1 MFIRKVNRVHMPV
14 KEEVQGINVYIQR
27 GPIDRKKRL
36 LLITPHFIQF
46 DDRTGPLPTK
56 FEKNEICE
64 YRFGINWIKGLEF
77 TIGREYVIFIRNSS
91 DQTMKISF
99 KTFYGIRKKEYHKLS
114 NDILTFLWLFF
125 FDDITTK
132 HYQAFQ
138 RGVDISIGRAALTKE
153 AVIIKERALLK
164 EKQTIVPWEQLVI
177 KDYYT
182 YLAIF
187 STVNALNTH
196 ATFSYLNEWN
206 TGVLFSLINTILKNR
221 KGQ

>member
-1 MFIRKVNRVHMPV
+1 MPV
-14 KEEVQGINVYIQR
+14 IEEVPGINVYIQR
-27 GPIDRKKRL
+27 GLIDRKKRL
-36 LLITPHFIQF
+36 LIITPDFVQF
-46 DDRTGPLPTK
+46 DDGNGLALPAR

-64 YRFGINWIKGLEF
+64 YRFGVNWIKGLEF
-77 TIGREYVIFIRNSS
+77 TIGREYVIFIGSLS
-91 DQTMKISF
+91 GQTIKISF

-114 NDILTFLWLFF
+114 NDILAALWLFF

-138 RGVDISIGRAALTKE
+138 SGVDITIGRATLTKE

-164 EKQTIVPWEQLVI
+164 EKQTIIPWEQLAI

-187 STVNALNTH
+187 SAVDAANTH
-196 ATFSYLNEWN
+196 ATFSYLKEWN
-206 TGVLFSLINTILKNR
+206 TGVLFSLVNTILKNR
-221 KGQ
+221 K

>member
-1 MFIRKVNRVHMPV
+1 MSPR
-14 KEEVQGINVYIQR
+14 EEVPGINVYIQR

-36 LLITPHFIQF
+36 LLITPDFIQF
-46 DDRTGPLPTK
+46 DDKNGPALSVRFK
-56 FEKNEICE
+56 KNEIRE
-64 YRFGINWIKGLEF
+64 YRFGINWIKGFEF
-77 TIGREYVIFIRNSS
+77 TIGREYVVFIRSS
-91 DQTMKISF
+91 FDRTIKISF
-99 KTFYGIRKKEYHKLS
+99 KTFYGVRKKEYHKLS

-138 RGVDISIGRAALTKE
+138 KGEDISIGRAILTKE

-164 EKQTIVPWEQLVI
+164 EKQTVIPWEQLAI

-187 STVNALNTH
+187 SAVDASNTY
-196 ATFSYLNEWN
+196 ATFSYLKEWN
-206 TGVLFSLINTILKNR
+206 TGVLFSLVSTILKNR
-221 KGQ
+221 E